1 MRIRWLTTLPDTRVG
16 TAPGGCLFR
25 RSSVGLAVLL
35 VLLLPMP
42 TWSQSVDELLSD
54 PTSFDRQ
61 KVKVTGQVTTLIIEE
76 GEKPHTKFKL
86 GDAERTI
93 SVFMRGVQALTEG
106 ETYEVDGVFLVKPA
120 SDGSTQVSGIVG
132 QSVFPLEEE
141 PLAEEPL
148 EFAEE
153 ETAEEF
159 ESQGQADE
167 LAESEETVV
176 DDIPGLL
183 VADLLEDPAAFD
195 RLEVSL
201 AGEVST
207 LRVTEGDNP
216 STKFKLHDASGEI
229 PVFMRGVQALT
240 EGETYEVGGVFLVKP
255 ASDGSTSIS
264 GLVGQTVLPLEQ
276 EPLSEEPLEFAEE
289 ETAEEFELQE
299 LVDEPLELE
308 ETAPDDPIGLL
319 VADLLEDP
327 AAFDR
332 LAISLAGE
340 VSTLRVTNGDHP
352 FTKFKLHDV
361 SGEIPV
367 FMNGARSLTEGESY
381 EVDGVFL
388 VKPTNDGTGEVSGI
402 VASTVEPV
410 EPEPVPVSVAE
421 APVDEPAEAPA
432 YTAPVYA
439 VRALLADQ
447 TQFDRRF
454 VSVTGQVTSLTTRY
468 GARTYQKF
476 KLTDS
481 SGTIPI
487 FIPGTSPCEQGQI
500 CKVTGVF
507 LTKRTQDGESEIS
520 GIKADAI
527 EKVEDAP
534 YLQWTSLVFREQ
546 LGGPG
551 SNSRFP
557 GGYAFPE

>member
-1 MRIRWLTTLPDTRVG
+1 MRIRWLTTLPDMRVG
-16 TAPGGCLFR
+16 AAPGGCLFR
-25 RSSVGLAVLL
+25 RSTVGLAVLL
-35 VLLLPMP
+35 VLLLPVP
-42 TWSQSVDELLSD
+42 TWSQSVDELLSN
-54 PTSFDRQ
+54 PAAFDRQ
-61 KVKVTGQVTTLIIEE
+61 KVKVTGQVTTLIVEE
-76 GEKPHTKFKL
+76 GEKPYTKFKL
-86 GDAERTI
+86 GDAERAI
-93 SVFMRGVQALTEG
+93 PVFIRGVQLLTEG

-120 SDGSTQVSGIVG
+120 SDGSTSISGLVG
-132 QSVFPLEEE
+132 QTVLPLEEE
-141 PLAEEPL
+141 PQADGSL
-148 EFAEE
+148 ELAEE

-159 ESQGQADE
+159 ESQELVDE
-167 LAESEETVV
+167 LIESEETAA
-176 DDIPGLL
+176 DDTPGLL
-183 VADLLEDPAAFD
+183 VADLLENPEAFD
-195 RLEVSL
+195 RQIVSL

-216 STKFKLHDASGEI
+216 STKFKLHDASGDI
-229 PVFMRGVQALT
+229 PVFMRGVQPLT

-255 ASDGSTSIS
+255 AGDGSTQIS

-276 EPLSEEPLEFAEE
+276 ELLPGEPLEFAEE

-299 LVDEPLELE
+299 LVDEPLEWE

-352 FTKFKLHDV
+352 STKFKLHDA

-367 FMNGARSLTEGESY
+367 FMSGARSLTEGESY
-381 EVDGVFL
+381 EIDGVFL

-402 VASTVEPV
+402 VARTVEPV
-410 EPEPVPVSVAE
+410 EPEPVSVSVAE
-421 APVDEPAEAPA
+421 APVNEPEEPPA
-432 YTAPVYA
+432 NTAPVYT

-447 TQFDRRF
+447 AQFDRRF

-476 KLTDS
+476 KLTDG

-507 LTKRTQDGESEIS
+507 LIKRTQDGESEIS

-534 YLQWTSLVFREQ
+534 YLQWRSLVFRGQSGE
-546 LGGPG
+546 PG
-551 SNSRFP
+551 SNSRSLS
-557 GGYAFPE
+557 GYAFPE